1 MKWQGI
7 KVQQKFTHGGNIYEI
22 QRQKDK
28 KEHLFDFSANI
39 NPLGLNAKVREAIE
53 ENIAGI
59 IHYPDPEGIE
69 LREALSYFYGIDK
82 DRIVLGNGAAELLYV
97 LFQTMRPRKILIPIP
112 SFGEYERA
120 ARAAKAE
127 IVYHRLPATQSFSLQ
142 IDTICDLL
150 EGVDCLVLGNP
161 NNPTGNLLTIEEIKR
176 IAERAKKQNCLVVV
190 DESFMDFVEQKERY
204 SCASMLSVYNNL
216 FLLQSLTKI
225 HAIPGLRLGFAA
237 TTSALANKLDLAK
250 DPWNVNFLAQKAG
263 VAALQQTDY
272 LKKSMAYIVEQK
284 HHLYTNLKKIEG
296 LAVYEPTVNF
306 ILLDLKETGFSAA
319 AFRRAMLEKNILIR
333 DCSNY
338 PGLDEYHV
346 RIAVK
351 TKEDNDFLLCAIRG
365 ILEGNT
371 SYD

>member
-1 MKWQGI
+1 
-7 KVQQKFTHGGNIYEI
+7 VQQKFTHGGNIYEI
-22 QRQKDK
+22 QRQKDE

-39 NPLGLNAKVREAIE
+39 NPLGLNENVQYAIE

-59 IHYPDPEGIE
+59 IHYPDPEGRE
-69 LREALSYFYGIDK
+69 LREALSHFYGLDK
-82 DRIVLGNGAAELLYV
+82 AGIVLGNGAAELLYV
-97 LFQTMRPRKILIPIP
+97 LFQTIRPRKILIPVP
-112 SFGEYERA
+112 SFSEYERA

-127 IVYHRLPATQSFSLQ
+127 VVYHRLSINQKFSLQ
-142 IDTICDLL
+142 IDAICDLL
-150 EGVDCLVLGNP
+150 HGMDCLVLGNP
-161 NNPTGNLLTIEEIKR
+161 NNPTGNLLNVEEIKR
-176 IAERAKKQNCLVVV
+176 IVERAKKENCLVVV
-190 DESFMDFVEQKERY
+190 DESFMDFVEEKEQY
-204 SCASMLSVYNNL
+204 SCMSMLSMHDNL
-216 FLLQSLTKI
+216 FVLQSLTKI

-237 TTSALANKLDLAK
+237 TSSSLANKLDLAK

-263 VAALQQTDY
+263 VAALQQTHY
-272 LKKSMAYIVEQK
+272 LKKSIAYIAEQK
-284 HHLYTNLKKIEG
+284 DHLYTNLKKIEG
-296 LAVYEPTVNF
+296 LMVYEPTVNF
-306 ILLDLKETGFSAA
+306 ILLDLRATGFSAA

-338 PGLDEYHV
+338 PGLDAYHV